1 VDETDQFVDNEQS
14 IKVNTVLLSQS
25 LPPRLRRVF
34 WAGVSADFF
43 VGGPTLARTSS
54 RGRPG
59 QPGPSGGSGMS
70 RRNSFSNLS
79 AAAAASGGAGPSLGA
94 PSPAPSPL
102 QANASASDVAALL
115 LSGHADSSAPS

>member
-34 WAGVSADFF
+34 WAGVTADFH

-54 RGRPG
+54 SRGRPAQG
-59 QPGPSGGSGMS
+59 ASGSGMS

-79 AAAAASGGAGPSLGA
+79 AAAAASGGAGPA
-94 PSPAPSPL
+94 PGAPSPL
-102 QANASASDVAALL
+102 QHNASANDVAALL
-115 LSGHADSSAPS
+115 LSGHRESSAPM